1 MLQKV
6 FRAFV
11 YSNLWVGIAVASL
24 AWLSFQRAG
33 YLSIDYLLLC
43 FFSTVAFYGY
53 ARWVETSETDV
64 EPSQHI
70 AAWTVHN
77 RKAIFAISIAATAGA
92 TISWFELPNSTKL
105 IFALCSVLSGLY
117 TIPSLFNR
125 KGVRYMAGFKIVY
138 IAAIW
143 TVVTTTIP
151 MQMAGALSE
160 DFQVLHHIERF
171 AFILAITIPFDI
183 RDARTDSTD
192 LLTLPMWIGVTR
204 ARNVALTAIAFVI
217 LLQLY
222 PGYHPNVPWLEV
234 SAMLFTGYLIHRSD
248 QELPDMYFS
257 FILEGTP
264 ILLAVGTALNSFVL
278 SSISS

>member
-11 YSNLWVGIAVASL
+11 YSNLWVGLAVASL
-24 AWLSFQRAG
+24 AWLSSHRAG
-33 YLSIDYLLLC
+33 EISIDYLLLC
-43 FFSTVAFYGY
+43 FSSTVAFYGY
-53 ARWVETSETDV
+53 ARWVETSEIKTK
-64 EPSQHI
+64 PSQHI

-77 RKAIFAISIAATAGA
+77 RKAIFAISIAASAGA
-92 TISWFELPNSTKL
+92 AVAWMKLPNTPKVV
-105 IFALCSVLSGLY
+105 FVVCALLSGLY
-117 TIPSLFNR
+117 TIPALFNQR
-125 KGVRYMAGFKIVY
+125 GVRYLAGFKIIY

-143 TVVTTTIP
+143 TVVTATIP
-151 MQMAGALSE
+151 LLLANELSG
-160 DFQVLHHIERF
+160 DYQILHHIERF

-192 LLTLPMWIGVTR
+192 LLTLPMWIGVAR
-204 ARNVALTAIAFVI
+204 ARNIALTAIAFVI

-222 PGYHPNVPWLEV
+222 PGYHTNIPWIEV
-234 SAMLFTGYLIHRSD
+234 SALLFTGYLIHRSD

-257 FILEGTP
+257 FLLEGTP
-264 ILLAVGTALNSFVL
+264 ILLAAGTALNSFVL